1 MHVSSKSLQDVNGLG
16 FITNKKYVLDDFFY
30 LSSCQEY
37 FVCLFTCLVLKK
49 VPFFYL
55 IRVDVCVLYQKQTYG
70 GKKYL
75 LTLVDDYSRVTW
87 IYLIFNKYD
96 VMVALK
102 QIVAFVNNQ
111 FNTCVNTYILDNG
124 DDFFQ

>member
-1 MHVSSKSLQDVNGLG
+1 MDWVL
-16 FITNKKYVLDDFFY
+16 TNKKYVLDDFFY

-49 VPFFYL
+49 VPFFIL
-55 IRVDVCVLYQKQTYG
+55 FVLMFVSFIKSKHMV
-70 GKKYL
+70 KKYL

-111 FNTCVNTYILDNG
+111 FNTCVKTDILDNG
-124 DDFFQ
+124 DDFF